1 MRNMTEAE
9 FEMTDLGLFDPD
21 LYARGDPWKSGLP
34 LDLFAELREERPCY
48 WQPLEDEPMFV
59 DGVWVVTRYADIVSI
74 IRDTTRFST
83 KAGTSVRRFDPTV
96 AECGGKPSMMSM
108 DGARH
113 RINRTVTNRLF
124 SLRAINAFEEQ
135 FRAIATR
142 LIEQALDRGRI
153 DFVTDVARYMPLDAV
168 SDLLGIPKEDREQ
181 VLAWTNMIT
190 VPLDPHFT
198 PTREDFQEAL
208 DGLWRYGLALS
219 ERRLEK
225 PDDGVMTAIAK
236 GRADGRLTDD
246 EVCGYMLQLAAAGN
260 ETTRNAIA
268 FGLHALLLRP
278 EQMALLRGL
287 EGAMPESA
295 IEEILRWSAPTIHT
309 VRLALEDVEL
319 HGETIHAGER
329 VALVL
334 GSGNFDPARF
344 ERPEVFDVMRS
355 PNEHIAFG
363 TAAHTCLGLHVARLE
378 LKVMFEQLLRL
389 CPSIA
394 LDGEVEFVR
403 DNLIHGVR
411 KMPLRV
417 SRQ

>member
-1 MRNMTEAE
+1 MMG
-9 FEMTDLGLFDPD
+9 LGLFDPD
-21 LYARGDPWKSGLP
+21 LYAKGDPWQSGLP
-34 LDLFAELREERPCY
+34 LDLFAELRDERPCY
-48 WQPLEDEPMFV
+48 WQPLKDEPLFI

-74 IRDTTRFST
+74 IRDTARFST

-113 RINRTVTNRLF
+113 RNNRTVTNRLF
-124 SLRAINAFEEQ
+124 SLRAINAFEDR

-142 LIEQALDRGRI
+142 LIEQALDMGRI
-153 DFVTDVARYMPLDAV
+153 DFVTDVARYMPLEAV
-168 SDLLGIPKEDREQ
+168 SELLGIAPEDREQ

-198 PTREDFQEAL
+198 PTRNDFQAAL
-208 DGLWRYGLALS
+208 DGLWGYGLELS

-287 EGAMPESA
+287 EGTMPESA

-309 VRLALEDVEL
+309 VRLALEDLEL
-319 HGETIHAGER
+319 HGETIRAGEP

-334 GSGNFDPARF
+334 GSGNFDPAKF

-389 CPSIA
+389 CPSIG
-394 LDGEVEFVR
+394 LDGDVEFVR

-411 KMPLRV
+411 KMPLKV
-417 SRQ
+417 SRP

>member
-1 MRNMTEAE
+1 
-9 FEMTDLGLFDPD
+9 MTDLGLFDPD
-21 LYARGDPWKSGLP
+21 LYAKGDPWKSGLP
-34 LDLFAELREERPCY
+34 LDLFAELRDERPCY
-48 WQPLEDEPMFV
+48 WQPLEDEPMFI
-59 DGVWVVTRYADIVSI
+59 DGVWVVTRYADIVTI
-74 IRDTTRFST
+74 IRDTARFST

-96 AECGGKPSMMSM
+96 AECSGKPSMMSM
-108 DGARH
+108 DGDRH
-113 RINRTVTNRLF
+113 RNNRTVTNRLF
-124 SLRAINAFEEQ
+124 SLRAINAFEDQ

-142 LIEQALDRGRI
+142 LIEHALDKGRI
-153 DFVTDVARYMPLDAV
+153 DFVTDVARYMPLEAV
-168 SDLLGIPKEDREQ
+168 SDLLGIPPEDREQ

-198 PTREDFQEAL
+198 PTRRDFQEAL
-208 DGLWRYGLALS
+208 DGLWRYGLDLS
-219 ERRLEK
+219 ERRLEE
-225 PDDGVMTAIAK
+225 PDDSVMTAISK
-236 GRADGRLTDD
+236 GRAAGRITDD

-278 EQMALLRGL
+278 EQMALLRGH
-287 EGAMPESA
+287 EGTMPESA

-309 VRLALEDVEL
+309 VRLALEDVEI
-319 HGETIHAGER
+319 HGETIRAGER

-334 GSGNFDPARF
+334 GSGNFDPAKF
-344 ERPEVFDVMRS
+344 ERPEAFDVMRS

-363 TAAHTCLGLHVARLE
+363 TAAHTCLGLHAARLE

-389 CPSIA
+389 CPSID
-394 LDGEVEFVR
+394 LDGNVEFVR